1 MTKHKMT
8 QARLDR
14 MVGWIIQSSDEELDN
29 LYESEDWEKEEELRK
44 ERDVILAI
52 VLNKWKKTNEVTI

>member
-1 MTKHKMT
+1 
-8 QARLDR
+8 